1 MTKGFRH
8 MANLIVAD
16 KIPGAFVYGVEQFS
30 YTVDGVS
37 GNDYAAALAAASFR
51 ESVAIEQ
58 TLSAYTEVV
67 RQRERKLE
75 DLGQVMS
82 YLNEAA
88 AKLKVKEQTSDD
100 TASVENASWVNA
112 TASKYGIT
120 LVFKANTSVMTRRSI
135 NNGQNSVQYAIDKED
150 NDLKQDMVSL
160 NSYVSKR
167 DNAFSTASKL
177 VKKFANAVDSTIRNY

>member
-1 MTKGFRH
+1 
-8 MANLIVAD
+8 MADLIVAN
-16 KIPGAFVYGVEQFS
+16 KIPGAAVYGVEQVS

-37 GNDYAAALAAASFR
+37 GNDYAAALSAASFR

-58 TLSAYTEVV
+58 ALSAYAEVV

-100 TASVENASWVNA
+100 TTGLENGAWVTE
-112 TASKYGIT
+112 TARKYGISISCT
-120 LVFKANTSVMTRRSI
+120 VVGGVYIMTRKSVY
-135 NNGQNSVQYAIDKED
+135 NAQNAVQYATDRED
-150 NDLKQDMVSL
+150 NELKQDLVSL
-160 NSYVSKR
+160 NSYISKR
-167 DNAFSTASKL
+167 DNSYSTAAKL
-177 VKKFANAVDSTIRNY
+177 VRKVTNAVDSTIRNI